1 MFTVAIIGASGYAGG
16 EVARLV
22 SAHPQLDLVSVTAAT
37 SAGKGLWEL
46 HPQLAGAL
54 PNLIFEETTA
64 SAVAGADIV
73 FLALPHGQSGEIA
86 DTLPADK
93 IVIDLGADHRLQ
105 SSADWDVFY
114 GGKHRN
120 AWAYAVPEIPIATGG
135 KLRDLLIDAKRIAG
149 PGCNAS
155 AVALALAP
163 AIKHGLI
170 SSTDLTANL
179 AVGTSGAGR
188 KADTNLLASEIIEN
202 AKPYSVGGI
211 HRHIPEV
218 AQTLRT
224 AGASEVS
231 LSFTPVLVPMSRG
244 ILATVTAKPLIS
256 VTEMNLRAAYEEEYG
271 SEQFIN
277 LLPEGTWPASRQVLG
292 SNMVQLGM
300 TIDKQTGRLVAVAA
314 VDNLYKGTAGAAIQA
329 LNIALGLDE
338 SLGLSKT
345 GVAP

>member
-22 SAHPQLDLVSVTAAT
+22 SAHPQLELVSVTAA
-37 SAGKGLWEL
+37 SSVGKGLWDM
-46 HPQLAGAL
+46 HPQLTGAL
-54 PNLIFEETTA
+54 PNLIFQET
-64 SAVAGADIV
+64 SVAGVADADIV

-86 DTLPADK
+86 SSLPADK

-105 SSADWDVFY
+105 STTDWNTFY
-114 GGKHRN
+114 GGAHHE
-120 AWAYAVPEIPIATGG
+120 AWAYAVPEIPLAEGG
-135 KLRDLLIDAKRIAG
+135 KLRDLLPGAKRIAG

-155 AVALALAP
+155 TVSLALAP
-163 AIKHGLI
+163 AIRHGLVSGLDI
-170 SSTDLTANL
+170 TANL

-188 KADTNLLASEIIEN
+188 KAATNLLASEIIEN

-211 HRHIPEV
+211 HRHIPEI

-244 ILATVTAKPLIS
+244 ILATVTARPLEG
-256 VTEMNLRAAYEEEYG
+256 VTEETLRAAYEEEYG
-271 SEQFIN
+271 REQFIN
-277 LLPEGTWPASRQVLG
+277 LLPAGVWPASRQVLG
-292 SNMVQLGM
+292 SNMVQIGITL
-300 TIDKQTGRLVAVAA
+300 DQQTGRLVAIAA

-329 LNIALGLDE
+329 LNISLGLDE